1 MSWRTVVV
9 TGHAKLDY
17 KMDYLVVRK
26 QEETSRIYIGE
37 IGLLLI
43 ASTAV
48 SMTAMLLSELTKNK
62 VKIIFCDEK
71 RNPQSEIIPYYGS
84 HDTSMKIKQ
93 QISWSQF
100 IKDEVAT
107 EIVREKI
114 KKQME
119 FLYELGYE
127 QQGDLLKQYTRE
139 LQLKDETNREG
150 HAAKVYFNALFG
162 MDFVRNEETPINAAL
177 NYGYSILLSCFNREI
192 VSAGYITQLGIF
204 HDNRFNQFNLASD
217 FMEPF
222 RILIDKKVIEI
233 SPDDFGKAEKIAIVD
248 ILNQNV
254 MIEKKSH
261 TVNNAIK
268 IYCRS
273 LFEAL
278 NNGEISDIKFYKNE
292 L

>member
-1 MSWRTVVV
+1 MSWRTIVI

-26 QEETSRIYIGE
+26 QDEISRIYIGE

-43 ASTAV
+43 ESTAV

-62 VKIIFCDEK
+62 VKIVFCDEK
-71 RNPQSEIIPYYGS
+71 RNPQSEIIPYYGT

-93 QISWSQF
+93 QMSWEEF
-100 IKDEVAT
+100 IKEEVAT

-127 QQGDLLKQYTRE
+127 RQGELLKQYVRE
-139 LQLKDETNREG
+139 LKLKDESNREG

-162 MDFVRNEETPINAAL
+162 MDFVRNEDTPINAAL

-192 VSAGYITQLGIF
+192 VSAGHITQIGIL

-222 RILIDKKVIEI
+222 RILVDRKVVELSPNDFDKY
-233 SPDDFGKAEKIAIVD
+233 EKIELVN

-254 MIEKKSH
+254 IIAQKNH

-273 LFEAL
+273 LFDAL
-278 NNGEISDIKFYKNE
+278 NNRDIADIKFYKNE

>member
-1 MSWRTVVV
+1 M
-9 TGHAKLDY
+9 
-17 KMDYLVVRK
+17 
-26 QEETSRIYIGE
+26 
-37 IGLLLI
+37 
-43 ASTAV
+43 
-48 SMTAMLLSELTKNK
+48 
-62 VKIIFCDEK
+62 
-71 RNPQSEIIPYYGS
+71 
-84 HDTSMKIKQ
+84 
-93 QISWSQF
+93 
-100 IKDEVAT
+100 
-107 EIVREKI
+107 
-114 KKQME
+114 
-119 FLYELGYE
+119 
-127 QQGDLLKQYTRE
+127 
-139 LQLKDETNREG
+139 
-150 HAAKVYFNALFG
+150 YFNALFG

-204 HDNRFNQFNLASD
+204 HDNRFNKFNLASD